1 MTTLNQI
8 SDEICRIL
16 PQGCQQDLKL
26 PGKYN
31 NQVGNQTAR
40 DFFWFYFSCFPM
52 KVAKG
57 HVRNRRGKF
66 LIPSS

>member
-40 DFFWFYFSCFPM
+40 DFFGSI
-52 KVAKG
+52 
-57 HVRNRRGKF
+57 F
-66 LIPSS
+66 LVFL